1 LHYRASAWFEE
12 HGYTSAAIA
21 HARAAG
27 DVRRA
32 AELVWAEIPRLLTTG
47 RRGTIELWLE
57 DFSRPQLVADP
68 LLALGTAWIALP
80 SGEPVEPW
88 LLTAELALRHAERPT
103 PGGMS
108 VPGAVALLRAI
119 LAEQGARKMAADARA
134 AYELDP
140 PDNPGHVTG
149 CYLTGVAQHLLGD
162 DRTARTWLETGRA
175 LSRAIP
181 LPTVWALCAAQ
192 LGFLDL
198 LEGNGSQAPSLVAE
212 AMGVVDT
219 FGVQDYATMAPV
231 YATAALSLAH
241 EHRSAEA
248 REASAQAQKLLD
260 RIGHVAPWAAVEA
273 RVGLARAHL
282 VLGDGAAASMFLG
295 EADERLAQ
303 MSDSPALLRQ
313 LEDVRSA
320 ARRSSE
326 NGHASGTTL
335 THAEERVLRL
345 LSTHM
350 SFAEIGEQLYISR
363 NTVKT
368 QAISAYRKL
377 GVHTRSA
384 AVEKL
389 RAMGLAGE

>member
-1 LHYRASAWFEE
+1 V
-12 HGYTSAAIA
+12 G
-21 HARAAG
+21 
-27 DVRRA
+27 RA
-32 AELVWAEIPRLLTTG
+32 AELVWAEVPRLLTTG
-47 RRGTIELWLE
+47 RRGTIELWLGE
-57 DFSRPQLVADP
+57 FSRPQLVADP
-68 LLALGTAWIALP
+68 LLALATAWIALP

-88 LLTAELALRHAERPT
+88 LLTAELALRHDDRPT
-103 PGGMS
+103 SGALS
-108 VPGAVALLRAI
+108 VPGSVALLRAI
-119 LAEQGARKMAADARA
+119 LAEQGAGRMAVDARA

-140 PDNPGHVTG
+140 PDNPWRVTG
-149 CYLTGVAQHLLGD
+149 CYLLGVAQHLLGD
-162 DRTARTWLETGRA
+162 DRTARTYLEAGRE
-175 LSRAIP
+175 LSRATP

-192 LGFLDL
+192 LGLLDL
-198 LEGNGSQAPSLVAE
+198 LEGDRKQVASLVAE
-212 AMGVVDT
+212 ALGVIDT

-241 EHRSAEA
+241 EHRYAEA
-248 REASAQAQKLLD
+248 REASAQARTLLD
-260 RIGHVAPWAAVEA
+260 RFGHVAPWAAVEA

-282 VLGDGAAASMFLG
+282 VLGDGAAASMCLV
-295 EADERLAQ
+295 EADERLVQ
-303 MSDSPALLRQ
+303 MTDSPALVRQ

-377 GVHTRSA
+377 GVHTRSD

-389 RAMGLAGE
+389 RAMGLAVE